1 MCDIKEQNLANQMKS
16 IFKTGKLS
24 EVKIEEIKGLE
35 PDHTTLASRVDG
47 NNTRGSYTQEVADKV
62 DVDVNHSVKS
72 VQILSFF

>member
-1 MCDIKEQNLANQMKS
+1 MCDIKEQNLANQVKS

-24 EVKIEEIKGLE
+24 EVHIEEIKRLE
-35 PDHTTLASRVDG
+35 PDHTTLVSRVDG
-47 NNTRGSYTQEVADKV
+47 NNTRGSYTREVADKG